1 MDVPTETLAVGRIC
15 MEEQALTLINTIQSK
30 TNFFIID
37 PFNLISAISL
47 IEKHG
52 GVYSNFAISNEV
64 Q

>member
-37 PFNLISAISL
+37 PLNLISAISL
-47 IEKHG
+47 IEKYG

-64 Q
+64 